1 MNHITL
7 IPPSSPLLPP
17 SSPLPVLVAAAG
29 ERGGTPFLEFFAASI
44 RKPHTRRA
52 YSRAVSESLIWC
64 ERVRGAP
71 MSSQRQTTAHP
82 AEADVSQEL
91 DRVPS
96 SQRSFA
102 TVDLPEGKVMAI
114 GAVRMDL
121 RHTHLD
127 KMLDPE

>member
-1 MNHITL
+1 
-7 IPPSSPLLPP
+7 
-17 SSPLPVLVAAAG
+17 
-29 ERGGTPFLEFFAASI
+29 
-44 RKPHTRRA
+44 
-52 YSRAVSESLIWC
+52 
-64 ERVRGAP
+64 

-82 AEADVSQEL
+82 AEADVSKEL

-96 SQRSFA
+96 SQSFA

-114 GAVRMDL
+114 GAVGMDP